1 MSDRQVT
8 ADSSHEHGLANA
20 LERLRAIQDE
30 IVRGV
35 AHAMSNRVASLSAG
49 LYVLGE
55 HGNVSA
61 ASVAALQSELDRME
75 QLLVQLRLLP
85 RENIPAEPLL
95 ALDSA
100 RTAVALHEHHGEL
113 RNVTCDVQDIGTV
126 PPARA
131 EPHAL
136 LHALLVAINA
146 AKESAGSGNARL
158 VLDTEDD
165 VVRFTATSDM
175 SKADITADDSAF
187 SAEGIIANWLI
198 APCGGR
204 AYAIATGCVVEVPTL
219 ASTRRPR

>member
-1 MSDRQVT
+1 MSDREVT
-8 ADSSHEHGLANA
+8 TDSSHEHSLAHG
-20 LERLRAIQDE
+20 LERLRAIHDE

-55 HGNVSA
+55 HGTASA
-61 ASVAALQSELDRME
+61 TSVAALQSELDRME
-75 QLLVQLRLLP
+75 QLLTQLRMIP

-113 RNVTCDVQDIGTV
+113 RNVTCDVQDIGAV

-131 EPHAL
+131 EPQAL

-146 AKESAGSGNARL
+146 AKQSAGSGNARL
-158 VLDTEDD
+158 VLDTEHDI
-165 VVRFTATSDM
+165 VRFTATSDM
-175 SKADITADDSAF
+175 SNPDITADNTTFA
-187 SAEGIIANWLI
+187 AEATAANWLV
-198 APCGGR
+198 APSGGR